1 MRKVLI
7 LLIMLL
13 PVMVCGKDKKDK
25 KKIPKHFLPGRW
37 VEVKRLTLDSV
48 DMPFKDT
55 LFMTFQIRDTFTYRV
70 RNGFVYRGK
79 YTIDDDGHLDF
90 GTASYEVVLR
100 QPAKLIF
107 TNGQGIYFYVPDTS
121 DTAQVIVLEKEEKI
135 LPVPDIDL
143 MIGHWTVYKRTI
155 DKDGGGVDFSSQIKS
170 AYITGPSSDD
180 KQGLLFCGNDP
191 DNAPT
196 WYIKGLGTDQSL
208 ECNGKNQRFLKVVK
222 CQKGEM
228 ILEENG
234 VSYYFKQFK

>member
-7 LLIMLL
+7 LLLLLL
-13 PVMVCGKDKKDK
+13 PGIVQARDK
-25 KKIPKHFLPGRW
+25 KKPVPKHFLPGRW
-37 VEVKRLTLDSV
+37 VEVKRLTLDSTEV
-48 DMPFKDT
+48 PFKDT

-90 GTASYEVVLR
+90 GTVSYDIALR
-100 QPAKLIF
+100 RPKSIIL
-107 TNGQGIYFYVPDTS
+107 TNPKGIYYYAVDTS

-135 LPVPDIDL
+135 VPVTDIDV

-155 DKDGGGVDFSSQIKS
+155 DKEGGGTDFSSQIKS
-170 AYITGPSSDD
+170 AYITGPSTDS
-180 KQGLLFCGNDP
+180 KQGLLYCGNDAD
-191 DNAPT
+191 DNPSWT
-196 WYIKGLGTDQSL
+196 IKGLGTDQSL
-208 ECNGKNQRFLKVVK
+208 ECAGKTQRFLKVVK

>member
-7 LLIMLL
+7 LLMLLL
-13 PVMVCGKDKKDK
+13 PVIAMSKDKKDK

-37 VEVKRLTLDSV
+37 VEVKRLTLDSAIT
-48 DMPFKDT
+48 PFKDT

-79 YTIDDDGHLDF
+79 YTVDDDGHLDF
-90 GTASYEVVLR
+90 GTVSYDIALRTPKSIVL
-100 QPAKLIF
+100 
-107 TNGQGIYFYVPDTS
+107 TNGQGIYFYTVDTS

-135 LPVPDIDL
+135 EPVTNIDV

-155 DKDGGGVDFSSQIKS
+155 DKEGGGVDFNSEIKS
-170 AYITGPSSDD
+170 VYITGPGSDD
-180 KQGLLFCGNDP
+180 KQGMLFCGKDP
-191 DNAPT
+191 DDAPT

-208 ECNGKNQRFLKVVK
+208 ECAGKNQRFLKVVK

-228 ILEENG
+228 ILEESG